1 MAGTSFS
8 ESNDLT
14 VKVWAKKL
22 FVEALKQTV
31 LDKFIGTSSDSA
43 IVVKDELSKMAGD
56 RIRYG
61 LRMQLDGDGVR
72 GDSTL
77 EGNEEA
83 LTTYTDAVFIDQ
95 LRHAVKVIGNMSQQR
110 VTFDIRSEAQ
120 SGLVDWWAN
129 RLDVSLMNQM
139 TGNVGITDQR
149 YSGLNASSDFSG
161 VASAVVKGTAVPVE
175 ARGILGGAN
184 RLPTLAEGGG
194 AGADVSAGLA
204 WSAYEEEMSKVAVGE
219 TKWRFN
225 LSMLDAAV
233 VNARTMATPIRPV
246 KLNGME
252 CYVAI
257 LHPYQ
262 VLDLRRNTSTGQWL
276 DIQKSAMMGGQIAS
290 NPIFTGSVGLYNNVI
305 MHEDARVPY
314 SGNAV
319 GNSTKLAVAGTGA
332 SQAIIARGVLFGAQ
346 AGCIAFGRNYGYAGS
361 NVKYKWTEVID
372 DYENQLG
379 VSAALVYGV
388 KKSVFNSKDFASLA
402 LSSTSSGEA
411 SNYVTTA

>member
-8 ESNDLT
+8 ESNELT

-22 FVEALKQTV
+22 FVESLKQTI
-31 LDKFIGTSSDSA
+31 LDKFIGTSADSA

-61 LRMQLDGDGVR
+61 LRMQLAGDGVR

-83 LTTYTDAVFIDQ
+83 LTTFTDAVFIDQ

-120 SGLVDWWAN
+120 SGLVDWWAD
-129 RLDVSLMNQM
+129 RFDTSLMNQM
-139 TGNVGITDQR
+139 TGNVGQSDQR
-149 YSGLNASSDFSG
+149 YSGLNAVSDFYGGGNAGLSNG
-161 VASAVVKGTAVPVE
+161 NPVPLE
-175 ARGILGGAN
+175 ARGILGGNNTVLGTVAQN
-184 RLPTLAEGGG
+184 
-194 AGADVSAGLA
+194 SA
-204 WSAYEEEMSKVAVGE
+204 WTAYEDTLKGLGASDN
-219 TKWRFN
+219 THNFN

-233 VNARTMATPIRPV
+233 VKARTLSTPIRPI
-246 KLNGME
+246 KMNGME

-276 DIQKSAMMGGQIAS
+276 DIQKSALMGGQIAN
-290 NPIFTGSVGLYNNVI
+290 NPIFTGAVGMYNGVI
-305 MHEDARVPY
+305 IHEDARVPY
-314 SGNAV
+314 SGNA
-319 GNSTKLAVAGTGA
+319 SDSATKLTTPTTGT
-332 SQAIIARGVLFGAQ
+332 SKEQIARGVFFGAQ

-361 NVKYKWTEVID
+361 NVKYKWTEVVD

-379 VSAALVYGV
+379 VSAALVYGI

-402 LSSTSSGEA
+402 LSSRSTGEA
-411 SNYVTTA
+411 TNYAVPAPS

>member
-1 MAGTSFS
+1 MAGTTFN
-8 ESNDLT
+8 ESNALT

-22 FVEALKQTV
+22 FVEALKQTI
-31 LDKFIGTSSDSA
+31 LDKFIGTGAGSA

-61 LRMQLDGDGVR
+61 LRMQLSGAGVQ

-77 EGNEEA
+77 EGIEEA

-120 SGLVDWWAN
+120 SGLVDWWAD
-129 RLDVSLMNQM
+129 RLDTSLMNQL
-139 TGNVGITDQR
+139 TGNVGVTDQK
-149 YSGLNASSDFSG
+149 YTGLNTATDFYSPE
-161 VASAVVKGTAVPVE
+161 VTMKNAEAIPVPLE
-175 ARGILGGAN
+175 ARGILGGSNQSTVDSGTA
-184 RLPTLAEGGG
+184 TV
-194 AGADVSAGLA
+194 DS
-204 WSAYEEEMSKVAVGE
+204 WSDWEAEMSLVGE
-219 TKWRFN
+219 PAATVSEPYYFN

-233 VNARTMATPIRPV
+233 VKARTMATPIRPV
-246 KLNGME
+246 KLNGLE

-276 DIQKSAMMGGQIAS
+276 DIQKAAMMGGQIS
-290 NPIFTGSVGLYNNVI
+290 NNPIFTGAIGLYNGVI

-314 SGNAV
+314 SGNA
-319 GNSTKLAVAGTGA
+319 STSPNFLSVAGAGDSA
-332 SQAIIARGVLFGAQ
+332 DYIARGVFLGAQ
-346 AGCIAFGRNYGYAGS
+346 AGCIAFGRNYGYAGT
-361 NVKYKWTEVID
+361 NIKYKWTEVVD

-379 VSAALVYGV
+379 VSAALVYGL
-388 KKSVFNSKDFASLA
+388 KKSVFNSQDFASLA
-402 LSSTSSGEA
+402 LSSIATGSA
-411 SNYVTTA
+411 TNYSV